1 VNAVQETVTYQGPI
15 FTQGHPPIIRNVP
28 IGILTSPL
36 KAGDIVQL
44 DTDGNGKEWDTTS
57 PIYGIMLEDC
67 PVSTSTQFG
76 SILVHG
82 CVREDAVLVA
92 GVATM
97 SPAVV
102 QALHRVGI
110 FVD

>member
-1 VNAVQETVTYQGPI
+1 VNAVTETLTYQGPI

-28 IGILTSPL
+28 IAILTSPL
-36 KAGDIVQL
+36 KVGDIVQL
-44 DTDGNGKEWDTTS
+44 DTNGNGKAWDTTS
-57 PIYGIMLEDC
+57 PVYGIMLEDC
-67 PVSTSTQFG
+67 PISTSTQFG

-102 QALHRVGI
+102 HALRNVGI

>member
-28 IGILTSPL
+28 IRILTSPL
-36 KAGDIVQL
+36 KAGGIVQL

-57 PIYGIMLEDC
+57 PIYGIMVEDC